1 MPGFGLTHKP
11 SRSKLRQSTVPDP
24 TVSENHVRSRTQTHP
39 QPPMSPA
46 PSPIDPAGGSGFK
59 LFSWKKRSASSG
71 PTPTS
76 PGTEPR
82 PYYPSEPPRPIL
94 KSTVSDQGPGGS
106 IRFAKSAGGVWD
118 SPVSPVS
125 PQTDANGAG
134 GSGIPLFNRVAPP
147 QLQLQM
153 HHASME
159 RQSFSGSPTRA
170 VSVSRTT
177 SPMRSSRPASPSAS
191 SFGHRVRTG
200 SAPASVGSSSMA
212 MQAIAREPPR
222 IPVNVDTAVLC
233 SPPPNMPM
241 HVTTPPT
248 TYYPPSQSRAPP
260 PSPYRPTTTQE
271 RRRSSLRTLPARLP
285 LASEMAPRPPRISS
299 LYCESPQKPSVQHS
313 SPATQSGNR
322 SSIITLPGV
331 PMLNI
336 IPATPQDGSDEF
348 AGARGLASPANRRK
362 AEALEESIELEER
375 DQDVEEI
382 ASESLPRMSFAPAI
396 ELDLD
401 FSPFSPNVD
410 LPLED
415 SDDEDYRPEGR
426 PEGSLPPSPPFESYP
441 SLPSL
446 SSEGS
451 IPPSE
456 QSMSSSSSVSSIM
469 SFPDVEEA
477 LGSMLASLSDG
488 NLPSMESSSSVVSA
502 NPKPSTTAIDLN
514 PGLGLGLDLP
524 EPASITAPLFTRRG
538 PPPRIDTS
546 RTLTFRESSN
556 VPNSAPLVINHRVAF
571 YGTAKAHPRSPSSG
585 TFHHSLEDVSLN
597 GQKTPQP
604 ILDTMSSTGSSGSLS
619 SSSRDSTSTIGLG
632 LGSCRD
638 SMSLASECSDED
650 LHTASIINLTPVMG
664 RKLADVKG
672 EEIIVE
678 DEGVGYA
685 L

>member
-1 MPGFGLTHKP
+1 MPGFGLSHKP
-11 SRSKLRQSTVPDP
+11 SRSKLRQSTVADP
-24 TVSENHVRSRTQTHP
+24 VISENHARARTQTHP
-39 QPPMSPA
+39 QPLMSPA

-59 LFSWKKRSASSG
+59 LFSWKKRTASG
-71 PTPTS
+71 GATPTS
-76 PGTEPR
+76 PGSDPR

-125 PQTDANGAG
+125 PEADANGAG
-134 GSGIPLFNRVAPP
+134 GSGIPLFNRVPP
-147 QLQLQM
+147 QLQIQI
-153 HHASME
+153 HHANME

-170 VSVSRTT
+170 VSVNRST
-177 SPMRSSRPASPSAS
+177 SPRRSSRPASPSAS
-191 SFGHRVRTG
+191 SFGHRIRTE
-200 SAPASVGSSSMA
+200 SAPSSVGSSSLA

-222 IPVNVDTAVLC
+222 IPVNIDTSVLC

-271 RRRSSLRTLPARLP
+271 RRRSSLRNLPARLP
-285 LASEMAPRPPRISS
+285 VASEMAPRPPRISS
-299 LYCESPQKPSVQHS
+299 LYSESPQRPAVQAHS
-313 SPATQSGNR
+313 SPINRAGDR

-336 IPATPQDGSDEF
+336 IPATPQDGSEEF

-375 DQDVEEI
+375 DQEVEEI
-382 ASESLPRMSFAPAI
+382 SSESLPRMDFAPAI
-396 ELDLD
+396 ELTLD
-401 FSPFSPNVD
+401 FSPFSPNVE
-410 LPLED
+410 LPMED
-415 SDDEDYRPEGR
+415 SDDEDYR

-446 SSEGS
+446 SSDRS

-488 NLPSMESSSSVVSA
+488 NLPSMESSSSVASTQ
-502 NPKPSTTAIDLN
+502 PKVIDLN

-524 EPASITAPLFTRRG
+524 EPASITAPLFTRRA
-538 PPPRIDTS
+538 PPARIDTS
-546 RTLTFRESSN
+546 RNLPLRESTR
-556 VPNSAPLVINHRVAF
+556 VPDSAPLVINHRVAF

-597 GQKTPQP
+597 GNKTPQP
-604 ILDTMSSTGSSGSLS
+604 TIDTMSSTGSSSSLS

-632 LGSCRD
+632 LSGCRD

-650 LHTASIINLTPVMG
+650 LHTASIINLTPVIG
-664 RKLADVKG
+664 RKMADVKG
-672 EEIIVE
+672 EEVIVE

>member
-11 SRSKLRQSTVPDP
+11 SRSKLRQSTVADP
-24 TVSENHVRSRTQTHP
+24 IISENHARARTQTHP
-39 QPPMSPA
+39 QPLMSPA

-59 LFSWKKRSASSG
+59 LFSWKKRANSG

-94 KSTVSDQGPGGS
+94 KSTVSDSGPGGS

-118 SPVSPVS
+118 SPVSPEA
-125 PQTDANGAG
+125 DANGAG
-134 GSGIPLFNRVAPP
+134 GSGIPLFNRVPP
-147 QLQLQM
+147 QLQIQIHQANLD
-153 HHASME
+153 

-170 VSVSRTT
+170 VSVNRTT

-200 SAPASVGSSSMA
+200 SAPPSVGSSSLA

-222 IPVNVDTAVLC
+222 VSVNIDTSVLC
-233 SPPPNMPM
+233 SPPANMPM

-271 RRRSSLRTLPARLP
+271 KRRSSSRTLPARLP
-285 LASEMAPRPPRISS
+285 MASEMAPREMAARPPRISS
-299 LYCESPQKPSVQHS
+299 LYCESPQNASIQARS
-313 SPATQSGNR
+313 SPISRPGDR

-375 DQDVEEI
+375 DQGVEEI
-382 ASESLPRMSFAPAI
+382 SSEALPRMSFAPAI
-396 ELDLD
+396 ELTLD

-415 SDDEDYRPEGR
+415 SDDEDYH

-446 SSEGS
+446 SSERS
-451 IPPSE
+451 VQASE

-488 NLPSMESSSSVVSA
+488 NLPSMESSSSVVSTQNKA
-502 NPKPSTTAIDLN
+502 VHIDLN
-514 PGLGLGLDLP
+514 PGLGLGLDMP
-524 EPASITAPLFTRRG
+524 EPASITAPLFTRKG
-538 PPPRIDTS
+538 PPARIDTS
-546 RTLTFRESSN
+546 RTLPFRDTA

-585 TFHHSLEDVSLN
+585 TFHHSLEDVSFKSN
-597 GQKTPQP
+597 DRTPQP
-604 ILDTMSSTGSSGSLS
+604 TINTMSSTGSSSSLA

-632 LGSCRD
+632 LSGCRD
-638 SMSLASECSDED
+638 SMSIASECSDED

-664 RKLADVKG
+664 RKMADVRG
-672 EEIIVE
+672 EEVIVE

>member
-11 SRSKLRQSTVPDP
+11 SRSKLRQSTVADP
-24 TVSENHVRSRTQTHP
+24 IISENAARSRTQTHP
-39 QPPMSPA
+39 QPLMSPA
-46 PSPIDPAGGSGFK
+46 PSPVDPVGGSGFK
-59 LFSWKKRSASSG
+59 LFSWKKRANSG

-118 SPVSPVS
+118 SPVSPS
-125 PQTDANGAG
+125 TPEADAYGAG
-134 GSGIPLFNRVAPP
+134 GSGIPLFNRVPP
-147 QLQLQM
+147 QLQIQI
-153 HHASME
+153 HQANIE

-170 VSVSRTT
+170 VSVNRTT
-177 SPMRSSRPASPSAS
+177 SPMRSSRPASPAAS

-200 SAPASVGSSSMA
+200 SAPPSVGSSSLA

-222 IPVNVDTAVLC
+222 IPVEIDTSVLC

-260 PSPYRPTTTQE
+260 SSPYRPTTTQE
-271 RRRSSLRTLPARLP
+271 RRRSSSRALPARLP

-299 LYCESPQKPSVQHS
+299 LYCESPQYPSVQARS
-313 SPATQSGNR
+313 SPVSRSGDR
-322 SSIITLPGV
+322 SSVITLPGV

-362 AEALEESIELEER
+362 AEVLEESIELEER
-375 DQDVEEI
+375 DQEVEEI

-396 ELDLD
+396 ELTLD
-401 FSPFSPNVD
+401 FSPFSPTVD
-410 LPLED
+410 LPFED
-415 SDDEDYRPEGR
+415 SDDEEYR

-446 SSEGS
+446 SSEQS
-451 IPPSE
+451 IQPSE
-456 QSMSSSSSVSSIM
+456 QSMSSSSSISSIM

-488 NLPSMESSSSVVSA
+488 NLPSVESSSSVVSTQA
-502 NPKPSTTAIDLN
+502 KPAAIELN

-524 EPASITAPLFTRRG
+524 EPASITAPLFTRKA
-538 PPPRIDTS
+538 PPPKIDTS
-546 RTLTFRESSN
+546 RTLPFRESA
-556 VPNSAPLVINHRVAF
+556 PNSAPLVINHRVAF

-585 TFHHSLEDVSLN
+585 TFHHSLEDVSFKSN
-597 GQKTPQP
+597 DKTPQP
-604 ILDTMSSTGSSGSLS
+604 IVGTMSSTGSSSSLC

-632 LGSCRD
+632 LSGCRD
-638 SMSLASECSDED
+638 SMSINSECSDED

-664 RKLADVKG
+664 RKLGDVRG
-672 EEIIVE
+672 EEVIVE